1 LALFPG
7 TPYYRAIITTLK
19 DVLRNRETSSRIG
32 KWAAELNEYVIDFI
46 HRTTIQ
52 SQALAD
58 FVADWTPTEQNSEAI
73 PEDQVWQVFC
83 DGSWKYSGAVAAT
96 VIHSPSGVK
105 TSYAAKLEFDSTN
118 NVAEYKAII
127 PELRKL
133 KAMGVKRAILM
144 SDSQVITGHVE
155 KTAKAKEERLE
166 KYLQTIRRME
176 AHFEGFTV
184 RNITRPENEEADAIA
199 QAAASG
205 APLPPEVFYEVLR
218 APSIELQE

>member
-1 LALFPG
+1 
-7 TPYYRAIITTLK
+7 
-19 DVLRNRETSSRIG
+19 
-32 KWAAELNEYVIDFI
+32 
-46 HRTTIQ
+46 
-52 SQALAD
+52 
-58 FVADWTPTEQNSEAI
+58 
-73 PEDQVWQVFC
+73 FC

-166 KYLQTIRRME
+166 KIPSNNPKNGSTLRRIHSE
-176 AHFEGFTV
+176 KHNKDRE
-184 RNITRPENEEADAIA
+184 
-199 QAAASG
+199 
-205 APLPPEVFYEVLR
+205 
-218 APSIELQE
+218 